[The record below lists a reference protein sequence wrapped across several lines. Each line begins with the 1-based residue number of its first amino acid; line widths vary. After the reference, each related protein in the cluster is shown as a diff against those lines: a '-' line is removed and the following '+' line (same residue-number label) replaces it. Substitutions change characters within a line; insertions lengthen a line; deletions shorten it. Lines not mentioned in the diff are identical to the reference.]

1 MKGIRLSHGVI
12 FVTDGRLTMRL
23 LPSGEC
29 GMSPITYKAL
39 EWDLRT
45 EPPDRWEYISDY
57 EIRSLPNG
65 GAERIQSAFE
75 QSRRILNLSENE

>member
-12 FVTDGRLTMRL
+12 FVTDGLVTVRL

-29 GMSPITYKAL
+29 GVSPISYNVL

-45 EPPDRWEYISDY
+45 ESPDKWEYITDAD
-57 EIRSLPNG
+57 IRSLPG
-65 GAERIQSAFE
+65 GGTQKIISAFE
-75 QSRRILNLSENE
+75 RAHRTING